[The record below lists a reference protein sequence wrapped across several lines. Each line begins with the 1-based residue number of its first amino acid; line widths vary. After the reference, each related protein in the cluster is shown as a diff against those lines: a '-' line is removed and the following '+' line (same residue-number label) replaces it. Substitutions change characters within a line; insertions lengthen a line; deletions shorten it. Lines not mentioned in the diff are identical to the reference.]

1 MTFSIVPP
9 KAAASAT
16 LGTLIALQIGVAAY
30 LVRFVAPSP
39 EITAIIGLVVTVGVA
54 GVLAY
59 FLYGSFHSAVT
70 IGARSLELKAPFY
83 GRSIPRD
90 SIDAARARVISM
102 HAGGEVRFRIRTNGL
117 AVPGYRVGWFRL
129 SDKTRALAAVTD
141 SSRVAHVPLKDGS
154 ALLVSVAKPDEFI
167 QALAASPQIRKTAS
181 MNE

>member
-9 KAAASAT
+9 NTAGAAT
-16 LGTLIALQIGVAAY
+16 LGTLIILLVALGVY
-30 LVRFVAPSP
+30 LIRFSAPSP
-39 EITAIIGLVVTVGVA
+39 ETTSIIGLVVTVAVA
-54 GVLAY
+54 GLLGY
-59 FLYGSFHSAVT
+59 FLYGSFHSTVT
-70 IGARSLELKAPFY
+70 VGARSLNLKAPIY

-102 HAGGEVRFRIRTNGL
+102 HAAGEVRFPVRTNGL

-141 SSRVAHVPLKDGS
+141 RSRVAHVPLKDGS

-167 QALAASPQIRKTAS
+167 QALAAAQQP
-181 MNE
+181 